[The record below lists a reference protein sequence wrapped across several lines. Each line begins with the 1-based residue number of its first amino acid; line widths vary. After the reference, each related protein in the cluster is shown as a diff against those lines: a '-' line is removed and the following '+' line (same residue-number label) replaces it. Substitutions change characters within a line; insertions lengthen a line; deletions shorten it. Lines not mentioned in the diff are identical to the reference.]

1 MKNITEGIMKK
12 RSYTLLF
19 LPLVIIGLFLISR
32 YQNREVYEYNSK
44 AVYVYNLTDDR
55 KVTGKNEDEKL
66 AMASLT
72 KMMTVYEALQKINDL
87 GAYAPVDT
95 ESYQQLV
102 AENASMAGFFGGEMT
117 TYRDLLYGAMLPS
130 GGEAADSL
138 AINIS
143 GSELGFVGLMNE
155 RSEEWGLKNTHFQNV
170 DGMDDIGHYSSAKD
184 MAMLLKYALEDGN
197 FRAIFTKKNYLTL
210 PTDHHPEGLY
220 MTSTVFDK
228 LENYDQDGFE
238 IIGGKSGTTDKAGL
252 CWATLSVK
260 NGKEYIIVTM
270 GAPYDDIDNP
280 GDGHIQD
287 TLDILNRL

>member
-1 MKNITEGIMKK
+1 MKK
-12 RSYTLLF
+12 KSYGLLVI
-19 LPLVIIGLFLISR
+19 PIVIIGLFLVLR

-66 AMASLT
+66 PMASLT
-72 KMMTVYEALQKINDL
+72 KLMTVLVGLEKINDL
-87 GAYAPVDT
+87 GEIAPVDV
-95 ESYQQLV
+95 ESYQRLV

-130 GGEAADSL
+130 GGEAADSI

-143 GSELGFVGLMNE
+143 GSVLEFVALMNE
-155 RSEEWGLKNTHFQNV
+155 KAKEIELKNTHFQNA
-170 DGMDDIGHYSSAKD
+170 DGMDDIGHYASAKD
-184 MAMLLKYALEDGN
+184 IAMLLKYALDDGN
-197 FRAIFTKKNYLTL
+197 FRAIFTKKDYLSQ
-210 PTDHHPEGLY
+210 PNDNHPEGLY

-228 LENYDQDGFE
+228 LKDYNQEGFE

-260 NGKEYIIVTM
+260 NGKEYIIVTL

-280 GDGHIQD
+280 GDGQVRD

>member
-1 MKNITEGIMKK
+1 MKK
-12 RSYTLLF
+12 KSYSLLAIPI
-19 LPLVIIGLFLISR
+19 LIIGLFVVLR
-32 YQNREVYEYNSK
+32 YKNREVYTYNSR

-66 AMASLT
+66 PMASLT
-72 KMMTVYEALQKINDL
+72 KMMTVLVGLEKINDL
-87 GAYAPVDT
+87 GEIAPVDT
-95 ESYQQLV
+95 ESYQRLV

-117 TYRDLLYGAMLPS
+117 TYRDLFYGAMLPS
-130 GGEAADSL
+130 GGEAADSI

-143 GSELGFVGLMNE
+143 GSVLGFVGLMNE
-155 RSEEWGLKNTHFQNV
+155 KCEELELKNTHFQNA
-170 DGMDDIGHYSSAKD
+170 DGMDDIGHYASAKD
-184 MAMLLKYALEDGN
+184 MAMLLKYALDDGN
-197 FRAIFTKKNYLTL
+197 FRAIFTKKDYLSQ
-210 PTDHHPEGLY
+210 PNDNHPEGLY

-228 LENYDQDGFE
+228 LKDYDQEGFE

-260 NGKEYIIVTM
+260 NGKEYIIITL

-280 GDGHIQD
+280 GDGQVRD

>member
-1 MKNITEGIMKK
+1 MKK
-12 RSYTLLF
+12 KIYALLAV
-19 LPLVIIGLFLISR
+19 PIVIIGLILIQR
-32 YQNREVYEYNSK
+32 HQNREVYEYNSK

-66 AMASLT
+66 PMASLT
-72 KMMTVYEALQKINDL
+72 KMMTVLVGLEKIYDL
-87 GAYAPVDT
+87 GALAPVDT
-95 ESYQQLV
+95 ESYQRLV
-102 AENASMAGFFGGEMT
+102 GENASMAGFFGGEMT

-130 GGEAADSL
+130 GGEAADSI

-143 GSELGFVGLMNE
+143 GSVLGFVGLMNE
-155 RSEEWGLKNTHFQNV
+155 KAEELELKNTHFQNA
-170 DGMDDIGHYSSAKD
+170 DGMDAIGHYSSAKD

-197 FRAIFTKKNYLTL
+197 YRAIFTKKDYLSQ
-210 PTDHHPEGLY
+210 PNDNHPEGLY

-228 LENYDQDGFE
+228 LKDYKQDGFE

-252 CWATLSVK
+252 CWATLCLK
-260 NGKEYIIVTM
+260 NGKEYIIITM

-280 GDGHIQD
+280 GDGQIQD

>member
-1 MKNITEGIMKK
+1 MKK
-12 RSYTLLF
+12 KIYALLAV
-19 LPLVIIGLFLISR
+19 PIVIIGLILIQR
-32 YQNREVYEYNSK
+32 HQNREVYEYNSK

-66 AMASLT
+66 PMASLT
-72 KMMTVYEALQKINDL
+72 KMMTVLVGLEKIDDL
-87 GAYAPVDT
+87 GALAPVDT
-95 ESYQQLV
+95 ESYQRLV
-102 AENASMAGFFGGEMT
+102 GENASMAGFFGGEMT

-130 GGEAADSL
+130 GGEAADSI

-143 GSELGFVGLMNE
+143 GSVLGFVGLMNE
-155 RSEEWGLKNTHFQNV
+155 KAEELELKNTHFQNV
-170 DGMDDIGHYSSAKD
+170 DGMDAIGHYSSAKD

-197 FRAIFTKKNYLTL
+197 YRAIFTKKDYLSQ
-210 PTDHHPEGLY
+210 PNDNHPEGLY

-228 LENYDQDGFE
+228 LKDYNQDGFE

-260 NGKEYIIVTM
+260 NGKEYIIITM
-270 GAPYDDIDNP
+270 GAPYEDIDNP
-280 GDGHIQD
+280 GDGQIQD